1 MNVTKI
7 IKEEAHNFIIMWTY
21 NLLDIPV
28 TCK

>member
-7 IKEEAHNFIIMWTY
+7 LQEEAHNFIIMWTY